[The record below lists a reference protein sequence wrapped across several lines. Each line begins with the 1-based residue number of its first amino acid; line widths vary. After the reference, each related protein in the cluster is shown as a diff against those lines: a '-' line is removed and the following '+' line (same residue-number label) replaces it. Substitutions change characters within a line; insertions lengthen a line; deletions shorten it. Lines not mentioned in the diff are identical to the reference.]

1 MIIKIQKMEI
11 IIPMTIMDMEM
22 MNILNKTIRLKEKWW
37 SVLME
42 NLPTNKLSVFIMI
55 KNKFRI
61 KRILNNWKGNK
72 AL

>member
-1 MIIKIQKMEI
+1 MVIKVQKMEI

-42 NLPTNKLSVFIMI
+42 NLPTNKWSVFIMI
-55 KNKFRI
+55 KSKMRI
-61 KRILNNWKGNK
+61 KRILNKWKGNK
-72 AL
+72 AV

>member
-11 IIPMTIMDMEM
+11 IIPTTIMNMEM

-42 NLPTNKLSVFIMI
+42 NLPTNKWSVFIMI
-55 KNKFRI
+55 KSKIRI
-61 KRILNNWKGNK
+61 KRILNKWKGNK
-72 AL
+72 AV

>member
-11 IIPMTIMDMEM
+11 IILTTIMNMEM

-42 NLPTNKLSVFIMI
+42 NLPTNKWSVFIMI
-55 KNKFRI
+55 KSKSRI
-61 KRILNNWKGNK
+61 KRILNKWKGNK
-72 AL
+72 AV

>member
-1 MIIKIQKMEI
+1 MVIKVQKMEI

>member
-1 MIIKIQKMEI
+1 MVIKVQKMEI

-42 NLPTNKLSVFIMI
+42 NLPTNKWSVFIMI
-55 KNKFRI
+55 NCKIRI
-61 KRILNNWKGNK
+61 KRILNKWKGNK
-72 AL
+72 AV

>member
-1 MIIKIQKMEI
+1 
-11 IIPMTIMDMEM
+11 
-22 MNILNKTIRLKEKWW
+22 
-37 SVLME
+37 ME